1 MSGRGHL
8 QLLPAPED
16 RGEEGARVDA
26 AELIEV
32 SSVGSSSSD
41 ERPGLRLAP
50 GAPPSPGPVPLEF
63 ASALRMGEPTVW
75 WGEKHSIERGPIA
88 WTAAAGLALLAVA
101 SLWAPDL
108 WSQPLDALWKLVL
121 LPLAPAMLL
130 GAREYLSLRAVLVTD
145 NSVIVR
151 DHRGRMARLAFRNV
165 RRVGRDVLTGGIL
178 LEGARHRVRL
188 PPALSDDAREAMDSQ
203 LRHTLRSGDG
213 PDDPL
218 GWMP

>member
-32 SSVGSSSSD
+32 SSSSSD
-41 ERPGLRLAP
+41 DGQPGHRLAP

-63 ASALRMGEPTVW
+63 AHALRMGEPTVW
-75 WGEKHSIERGPIA
+75 WGEKQSIERGPIA
-88 WTAAAGLALLAVA
+88 WTAAAGLTLLAVA
-101 SLWAPDL
+101 SLWAPEL
-108 WSQPLDALWKLVL
+108 WTQPLDALWKLVL

-145 NSVIVR
+145 SSVIVR
-151 DHRGRMARLAFRNV
+151 DHRGRMERLAFRNV
-165 RRVGRDVLTGGIL
+165 RRVARDFLTGGI
-178 LEGARHRVRL
+178 
-188 PPALSDDAREAMDSQ
+188 
-203 LRHTLRSGDG
+203 
-213 PDDPL
+213 
-218 GWMP
+218 